1 MRVLGVLGCML
12 CCAPAFADMPALHSI
27 VDREVVTAES
37 YWFFDFA
44 AGNGYGRTDI
54 FTNTSAG
61 YQIEIAS
68 IDVMAIDPTTVGF
81 PDVSLANVA
90 DARAAGA
97 AANPDYLDSFGAF
110 YTSDDP
116 NEVTWTSTSIV
127 SGPAFPITIG
137 PGEEFNLSVEVRN
150 DKLGLVSGTT
160 NDFGEVLIG
169 YRLNGIVRPD
179 YVHCLGDYD
188 FNGLIDLADLAGL
201 LSTYAMTSDN
211 PDFPY
216 QVDFDASGV
225 IDLADLAGLLADFGE
240 ACPA

>member
-1 MRVLGVLGCML
+1 MEHTSLLNYFQGLVGFLVVIIGFLVRNLLSDIKTQLKDILVQVNLTNGRVGVL
-12 CCAPAFADMPALHSI
+12 
-27 VDREVVTAES
+27 ES
-37 YWFFDFA
+37 
-44 AGNGYGRTDI
+44 
-54 FTNTSAG
+54 
-61 YQIEIAS
+61 
-68 IDVMAIDPTTVGF
+68 
-81 PDVSLANVA
+81 
-90 DARAAGA
+90 
-97 AANPDYLDSFGAF
+97 
-110 YTSDDP
+110 
-116 NEVTWTSTSIV
+116 
-127 SGPAFPITIG
+127 
-137 PGEEFNLSVEVRN
+137 EVRN